1 MCIFK
6 VRLFERAGK
15 IRDLGKTT
23 PFREALEGEAELN
36 RQALLTSIIHVE
48 NDKVWTKTAANIK
61 LVNLNTPFLL

>member
-48 NDKVWTKTAANIK
+48 NDKV
-61 LVNLNTPFLL
+61 